1 MDEAVLGER
10 SRGPGWREGE
20 SLAEI
25 VRQGDAGDVRGRDW
39 PACLIGESNGNGNG
53 DLEPCLLDVGAQREA
68 IQPPAEPHRDASRMP
83 QRGQDLDAVC
93 AGYRRDS
100 HEPVRVGRVGTA
112 IKDHPHVLDHRDGLN
127 NKGGGVPG
135 GRLSRR
141 SGDCGLRRAVPE
153 GERPGNRGA
162 DCQHPDEGPRRH
174 VGSPAD
180 RTTVGRPRDRSAA
193 KRIRPRDAMTPRPYR
208 PYSCASRTVLEDPA
222 VARCRGMIAG
232 GRGPFRKLNAPMMLP
247 AAASSRVSGRSR
259 QFCSMNFNM
268 DVKSSAVWS
277 MKCRRAY
284 GLTRSAGTRKPSPLV
299 SRCGGRTWSYQPPQS
314 SYATRKAE
322 LFHDLLAM
330 SELTSPRTNRWP
342 VARLPGGCSLAPDGV
357 K

>member
-1 MDEAVLGER
+1 
-10 SRGPGWREGE
+10 
-20 SLAEI
+20 
-25 VRQGDAGDVRGRDW
+25 
-39 PACLIGESNGNGNG
+39 
-53 DLEPCLLDVGAQREA
+53 
-68 IQPPAEPHRDASRMP
+68 
-83 QRGQDLDAVC
+83 
-93 AGYRRDS
+93 
-100 HEPVRVGRVGTA
+100 
-112 IKDHPHVLDHRDGLN
+112 LN

-141 SGDCGLRRAVPE
+141 SGDRGLRRAVPE

-180 RTTVGRPRDRSAA
+180 RITVGRRRDRSAA
-193 KRIRPRDAMTPRPYR
+193 KRIRPRDAMTP
-208 PYSCASRTVLEDPA
+208 S
-222 VARCRGMIAG
+222 
-232 GRGPFRKLNAPMMLP
+232 
-247 AAASSRVSGRSR
+247 
-259 QFCSMNFNM
+259 
-268 DVKSSAVWS
+268 
-277 MKCRRAY
+277 AY